1 MNPVHTESNS
11 MHLRNKF
18 SLMLFYRDDNRES
31 QAMRI
36 VINEAVQQF
45 ELQKII
51 SIEEVEFD
59 RENELCLRYKIYGFP
74 TLLVF
79 VNQELVEKYYG
90 QIQKNDIEKIL
101 HELIHN

>member
-1 MNPVHTESNS
+1 
-11 MHLRNKF
+11 
-18 SLMLFYRDDNRES
+18 
-31 QAMRI
+31 MRI